1 MRYVLRA
8 DASQTI
14 GSGHV
19 MRSSAIA
26 EELIARGEEVTF
38 IGEYSEVPWLFS
50 RMNSIGFSQILST
63 TEIFAPNPKTDV
75 LILDSY
81 NLPVD
86 NEFIQPINWKTI
98 VTIVDDLTPSYV
110 ADLMVHPGLSTKWK
124 SSSKTQVLAGPRYI
138 PFRKSIQK
146 NRKIVIEK
154 EVLEILVV
162 GGGTDSF
169 NFVGAICEVL
179 TNTQGKFNVKVFT
192 NNRNLVQLDTRFAA
206 VPIGFEL
213 DEYAANADLV
223 FATASTT
230 SLEFIA
236 REVAV
241 GIGCAV
247 DNQEEY
253 YRTLSSFGVA
263 SPIGRFIKNVW
274 EINQQEVSNL
284 VCSKEHREGLRRRCA
299 GLVDLNGAKRIVD
312 EILAL

>member
-8 DASQTI
+8 DASLTI

-26 EELIARGEEVTF
+26 EELIDRGEEVTF
-38 IGEYSEVPWLFS
+38 IGEYLEVPWLAT
-50 RMNSIGFSQILST
+50 RINSIGFSQILST
-63 TEIFAPNPKTDV
+63 AGRFVPNPKTDV

-81 NLPVD
+81 NLRVD
-86 NEFIQPINWKTI
+86 NDFIQRKNWKAI
-98 VTIVDDLTPSYV
+98 VTIVDELTPSYIS
-110 ADLMVHPGLSTKWK
+110 DLMVHPGLS
-124 SSSKTQVLAGPRYI
+124 SERKTFSNTRVIAGTRYI

-146 NRKIVIEK
+146 SRNFATDK

-169 NFVGAICEVL
+169 NFVQAICEAL
-179 TNTQGKFNVKVFT
+179 INTQGKFNAQIFT
-192 NNRNLVQLDTRFAA
+192 NKSNMVELDSRFTA
-206 VPIGFEL
+206 VPIGLEL
-213 DEYAANADLV
+213 DEYAPNTDLV
-223 FATASTT
+223 FTTASTT

-236 REVAV
+236 REVPV

-247 DNQEEY
+247 DNQEEC

-263 SPIGRFIKNVW
+263 SPIGRVIENVW
-274 EINQQEVSNL
+274 EINQQEVSDL
-284 VCSKEHREGLRRRCA
+284 VSIKERRESLRRRCA

>member
-8 DASQTI
+8 DASEKI

-26 EELIARGEEVTF
+26 EELIDRGEEVTF
-38 IGEYSEVPWLFS
+38 IGEYLEVPWLTT
-50 RMNSIGFSQILST
+50 RINSMGFSQIFSSS
-63 TEIFAPNPKTDV
+63 EEFVPNPKTDV

-86 NEFIQPINWKTI
+86 NDFIQRKNWKAI
-98 VTIVDDLTPSYV
+98 VSIVDELTPLYAS
-110 ADLMVHPGLSTKWK
+110 DLMVHPGLASEG
-124 SSSKTQVLAGPRYI
+124 KTFSNIRVLAGAKFI
-138 PFRKSIQK
+138 PFRKTIQK
-146 NRKIVIEK
+146 NRNFETDK
-154 EVLEILVV
+154 EVLEIVVV
-162 GGGTDSF
+162 GGGTDPF
-169 NFVGAICEVL
+169 NFVQAICVAL
-179 TNTQGKFNVKVFT
+179 KNSKSKFKARIFT
-192 NNRNLVQLDTRFAA
+192 NKNNMIELDSRFE
-206 VPIGFEL
+206 VFPIGLEL
-213 DEYAANADLV
+213 DHYASYADLV
-223 FATASTT
+223 FTTASTS

-263 SPIGRFIKNVW
+263 VPIGQVIENVW
-274 EINQQEVSNL
+274 EINQQAIANL
-284 VCSKEHREGLRRRCA
+284 VGTKELRERLRRRCA
-299 GLVDLNGAKRIVD
+299 GLVDLNGARRIVD